1 MHKVA
6 VVTGASKGI
15 GKSVAIKLAM
25 LGYEVIIN
33 YNNSETHAK
42 NTLDIV
48 NKYSKGLLIKADV
61 SNINDVKNMVNKISE
76 NYDHI
81 DLLVNNA
88 GAIIRPGNWDK
99 ISDKDF
105 DNTINVNVKGV
116 YNCIRYMKN
125 LFNKDNI
132 SHIVNI
138 SSTVGANGAAAV
150 IAYSAA
156 KAAVTN
162 MTISFAKEFAPNI
175 TVNAVAPGN
184 IDTDMTTS
192 AGQELIDWVIDNTP
206 MQRLGSPDE
215 VAELVTF
222 LGSDKA
228 NFITGQI
235 INIDGGYALGN

>member
-1 MHKVA
+1 MNKVA
-6 VVTGASKGI
+6 VVTGASRGI
-15 GKSVAIKLAM
+15 GKSIAIKLAK
-25 LGYEVIIN
+25 LSYEVVIN
-33 YNNSETHAK
+33 YNNSEKDA
-42 NTLDIV
+42 NDTLEIV

-61 SNINDVKNMVNKISE
+61 SDTKEVKNMVDKISE
-76 NYDHI
+76 RYDHI

-99 ISDKDF
+99 ITDEDF
-105 DNTINVNVKGV
+105 DNTININAKGV
-116 YNCIRYMKN
+116 YNCIRQMKN
-125 LFNKDNI
+125 LFNKNSI
-132 SHIVNI
+132 SHIVNLA
-138 SSTVGANGAAAV
+138 STVGENGAAAV

-156 KAAVTN
+156 KAAVIN

-192 AGQELIDWVIDNTP
+192 AGKELINWVLDNTP
-206 MQRLGSPDE
+206 MKRLGTPDE
-215 VAELVTF
+215 VAELVAF

-228 NFITGQI
+228 NFITGQV